1 MNLLKSIDQRGAL
14 TLTLN
19 RPDRHN
25 AFNGELVAELIE
37 ALEAAQRDE
46 TIRLVILR
54 GAGRSFCAGA
64 DIEWLRRMA
73 DSSFEENLADA
84 AALAKL
90 MQRLDRF
97 PKPTIA
103 FIHGAAYGGGVGLV
117 ACCDIAVATERAS
130 FRLSEARLGLI
141 PSVIAPYVIRAIGQ
155 RVFRRFAL
163 TAETIAPQAAREFGL
178 VHEAVG
184 EAEAPA
190 LLEIIVDS
198 LLRGAPG
205 AQSEAK
211 KLALLCEGRAIDED
225 LAFET
230 AKRIALRRATPEG
243 REGLAA
249 FIEKRPPRWALGGSM
264 AVV

>member
-1 MNLLKSIDQRGAL
+1 MNLLKTIDERGAL

-25 AFNGELVAELIE
+25 AFNGELVAALIE
-37 ALEAAQRDE
+37 TLDAAERDE
-46 TIRLVILR
+46 RIRLVILR

-64 DIEWLRRMA
+64 DIDWLQRMA
-73 DSSFEENLADA
+73 ASSFEENLADA
-84 AALAKL
+84 AELAKL
-90 MQRLDRF
+90 MQQLDRLS
-97 PKPTIA
+97 KPTMA

-117 ACCDIAVATERAS
+117 SCCDIAVATERAS

-155 RVFRRFAL
+155 RAFRRYAL
-163 TAETIAPQAAREFGL
+163 TAERIAPQAACGLGL
-178 VHEAVG
+178 VHEAIG
-184 EAEAPA
+184 ETEAPA
-190 LLEIIVDS
+190 LLDMIVDA

-205 AQSEAK
+205 AESEAK
-211 KLALLCEGRAIDED
+211 QLGFLCEGRAIDEG

-230 AKRIALRRATPEG
+230 AKRIAKRRATPEG

-249 FIEKRPPRWALGGSM
+249 FLEKRPPRWAPGGSM